1 MIQKLIESN
10 GEDISSL
17 IIINFKMKVEPISVH
32 ETSLE
37 HYGKKGIRWHGVH
50 IMYFKLKNVEDEED
64 GAISGKTVKYSLYL
78 DKSSGEG
85 NRQGMM
91 HFMKA

>member
-1 MIQKLIESN
+1 
-10 GEDISSL
+10 
-17 IIINFKMKVEPISVH
+17 
-32 ETSLE
+32 
-37 HYGKKGIRWHGVH
+37 
-50 IMYFKLKNVEDEED
+50 MYFKLKNVEDEED

>member
-32 ETSLE
+32 ARHLWNTLE
-37 HYGKKGIRWHGVH
+37 REALDDMVCISC
-50 IMYFKLKNVEDEED
+50 ISNLK
-64 GAISGKTVKYSLYL
+64 
-78 DKSSGEG
+78 
-85 NRQGMM
+85 M
-91 HFMKA
+91 